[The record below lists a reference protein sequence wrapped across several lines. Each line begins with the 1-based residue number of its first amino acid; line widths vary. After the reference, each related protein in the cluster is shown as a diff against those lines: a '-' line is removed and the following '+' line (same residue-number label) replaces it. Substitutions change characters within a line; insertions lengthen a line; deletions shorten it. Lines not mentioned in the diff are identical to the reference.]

1 MAQSI
6 QACPSPPGHL
16 SRICHFLKK
25 LQMPYGGAGLFIQK
39 PHGGAL
45 KSVQMPPPPLPGA
58 VNAIFIANL

>member
-6 QACPSPPGHL
+6 PGVPIPSGHL

-25 LQMPYGGAGLFIQK
+25 LQMPYVGARRFIQK

-45 KSVQMPPPPLPGA
+45 KSVQMPHPG
-58 VNAIFIANL
+58 L